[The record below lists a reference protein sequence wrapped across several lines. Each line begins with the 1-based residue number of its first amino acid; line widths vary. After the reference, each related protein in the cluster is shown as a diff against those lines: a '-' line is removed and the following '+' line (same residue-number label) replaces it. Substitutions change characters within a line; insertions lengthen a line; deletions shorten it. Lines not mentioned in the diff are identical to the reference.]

1 MGNIETTQHRNW
13 AELPGQKSEANI
25 KWLLFKGHRGGTT
38 LFSDLFKEFLV
49 DFMDSGTHFRSYWIS
64 IKSIQ
69 FTYSMWKAAELS
81 RTCSLRVPFHCQICP
96 TFKSPTCQWCKSWGF
111 RARLQKPVDDIMET
125 TSTFHPVCDDVN
137 IQMTNNF
144 IWVFYTIFLDTGLWY
159 LVSSSSETSFLLWLN
174 SWLYLNCPH
183 VWLWQRSITSAVCS
197 PTHRLY
203 D

>member
-13 AELPGQKSEANI
+13 AELPGQKSEANL
-25 KWLLFKGHRGGTT
+25 KWLLFKGHRGGHTCGHRKSFSFTEVYGKTT
-38 LFSDLFKEFLV
+38 LCSDLSKEFLV

-96 TFKSPTCQWCKSWGF
+96 TFKSPTCQWCKCSSWGF

-125 TSTFHPVCDDVN
+125 TSTFHPVCDDMN

-144 IWVFYTIFLDTGLWY
+144 IWVFYTIFLDTGL
-159 LVSSSSETSFLLWLN
+159 
-174 SWLYLNCPH
+174 
-183 VWLWQRSITSAVCS
+183 
-197 PTHRLY
+197 
-203 D
+203 